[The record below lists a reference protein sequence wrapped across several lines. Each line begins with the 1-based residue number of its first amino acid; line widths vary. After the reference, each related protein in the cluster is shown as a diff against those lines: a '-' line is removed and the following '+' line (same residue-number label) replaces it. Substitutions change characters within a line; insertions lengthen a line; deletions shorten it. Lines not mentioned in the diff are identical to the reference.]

1 MIHLDRSVPPLRTT
15 GKLHYSY
22 FPGAEG
28 GSTEPLVLLNSL
40 GTSAEIWSPL
50 LPDLTK
56 ATSVVCIDYPG
67 HGWSS
72 TNDSPRE
79 LDALALQVF
88 GVLET
93 LQIER
98 AHLAGVSIGG
108 MVALRLAALMPTR
121 IRSIAV
127 MGSAPTMD
135 RALWTGRGE
144 LVKRSGTAAI
154 VGELI
159 PRWFTAKFREAN
171 PAIVERYVD
180 LLSSTDNTAYA
191 RLCAALAGIDIR
203 PGLTEVRCP
212 TLIVVGTEDPGA
224 TIHDAG
230 EIAAGIPHAVVETVE
245 GAAHQLQAMA
255 PTRITELVLEQLRR
269 VAA

>member
-1 MIHLDRSVPPLRTT
+1 MIHLDDGVPAVRTA
-15 GKLHYSY
+15 GQLHYSY
-22 FPGAEG
+22 FPGSEG
-28 GSTEPLVLLNSL
+28 GSEPLVLLNSL
-40 GTSAEIWSPL
+40 GTSVEIWAPL
-50 LPDLTK
+50 LPGLTA

-72 TNDSPRE
+72 TINAPRE
-79 LDALALQVF
+79 LDALALQIS
-88 GVLET
+88 GVLDT

-108 MVALRLAALMPTR
+108 MLALRLAALRATR

-144 LVKRSGTAAI
+144 LVKKSGTAAI
-154 VGELI
+154 VGELM
-159 PRWFTAKFREAN
+159 PRWFTAAFRDAN
-171 PAIVERYVD
+171 PAIIERYVG
-180 LLSSTDNTAYA
+180 LLSQTDDAAYA
-191 RLCAALAGIDIR
+191 ALCTALAGIDIR
-203 PGLTEVRCP
+203 PGLMKVRCP

-224 TIHDAG
+224 TIDDAA
-230 EIAAGIPHAVVETVE
+230 EIATGIPQADIEIVE